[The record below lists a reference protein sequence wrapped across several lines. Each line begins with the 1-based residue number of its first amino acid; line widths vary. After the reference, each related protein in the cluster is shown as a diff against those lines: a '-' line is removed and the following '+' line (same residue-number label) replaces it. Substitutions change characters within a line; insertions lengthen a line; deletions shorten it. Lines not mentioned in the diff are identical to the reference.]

1 MKNNEIIK
9 RFEDQLFAEKT
20 CLQLI
25 REFDRI
31 GISIPLDPKE
41 RDKDQIIKQLA
52 TELGLIMEQ
61 APQLLSQLFYAVDL
75 PEEQIEKIFTKGE
88 DVASEIAELLLIRA
102 AQKVYIREKFS
113 S

>member
-25 REFDRI
+25 REFDRV

-52 TELGLIMEQ
+52 MELGLIMEQ

>member
-1 MKNNEIIK
+1 MKNNEIIQ
-9 RFEDQLFAEKT
+9 RFEDHSFAEKT

-25 REFDRI
+25 REFERV
-31 GISIPLDPKE
+31 GISLPLNPKE
-41 RDKDQIIKQLA
+41 RNKDQIIKQLA

-75 PEEQIEKIFTKGE
+75 PEEKIEKIFTKGD

-102 AQKVYIREKFS
+102 AQKVYIRAQFS
-113 S
+113 R

>member
-9 RFEDQLFAEKT
+9 RFEDHLFAEKT

-25 REFDRI
+25 REFDRV
-31 GISIPLDPKE
+31 GISIPLEPKE
-41 RDKDQIIKQLA
+41 RDKGQIIKQLA

-113 S
+113 R